1 MNSLNK
7 IGFFIILLGIG
18 YIAGNKIPIKIFKP
32 NYTEVTLNKSEYFT
46 IILSML
52 STIITFCAILI
63 ALFKE
68 DLRAM
73 WKRPIVIFS
82 TPDEMTVEDLKASL
96 ESEIQNDTPFAN
108 KYISRIEVKYNGNL
122 PLLGAEIYLDKLEF
136 TPKDSSIA
144 QIIECSGSALKWN
157 GTENQSIIIPP
168 GGKKLIKIVE
178 IYQPE
183 RFSTPESEKI
193 DKPPLLKIG
202 EIENTKEK
210 ANGRWTATFCCYAQ
224 NHKSTDLTVE
234 IEWNGTWT
242 KRLAEFK
249 KFYKITKS
257 A

>member
-1 MNSLNK
+1 MNNIYK
-7 IGFFIILLGIG
+7 IGFFIITMGIG
-18 YIAGNKIPIKIFKP
+18 YIAGNKIPIEIFKP
-32 NYTEVTLNKSEYFT
+32 NYTEVALNKSEYFT
-46 IILSML
+46 IILSVL

-68 DLRAM
+68 DLRAL
-73 WKRPIVIFS
+73 WKRPIVLFL

-96 ESEIQNDTPFAN
+96 ESEIQNDTPIAN
-108 KYISRIEVKYNGNL
+108 KYISRIEVKNNGNL

-144 QIIECSGSALKWN
+144 QNIECSGSALKWN

-178 IYQPE
+178 IHQPE
-183 RFSTPESEKI
+183 NFSTPKSEKT
-193 DKPPLLKIG
+193 DKPPLLIIG

-210 ANGRWTATFCCYAQ
+210 AKGKWTATFGLYAQ
-224 NHKSTDLTVE
+224 NHKSTDFTVE

-242 KRLAEFK
+242 KRLTEFNK
-249 KFYKITKS
+249 YYKITKT